1 MGNTPPRPEGAAA
14 GATTGPPSAALD
26 ADTIA
31 AIATAPGMG
40 GIGVVRVSGPA
51 ALAIA
56 CAVTGRELPARRAV
70 YAAFRDAAG
79 DPVDHGIALAFPGPA
94 SFTGED
100 VAEFQGH
107 GGPVVLQL
115 LLDALLAR
123 GARLARPGEFT
134 ERAFVNGKLDLAQAE
149 AVADLIASASGAAA
163 RGAVRSLQGDF
174 SRAVEAI
181 DRAALELRVFVE
193 AAMDFPEEDEDFLA
207 EGRVDERVA
216 AIRAQFVALERDTRQ
231 GVLLRDGIAIAL
243 VGPPNVGKS
252 SLLNRLAGQERAI
265 VTEIPGTTRDLIQA
279 DLTLDGL
286 PVQIV
291 DTAGLRESADPVER
305 EGVRRA
311 REQANRADLV
321 LILEDD
327 REPADPA
334 VLDGLLAAGLDAK
347 RILRVRNKA
356 DLSGNAPAWEP
367 PAGTGTAHPEDG
379 GVPSL
384 RLSALTG
391 AGVDALVAAVKD
403 RVGFAAEGTTFTARR
418 RHVAALGAGHQALDR
433 AATLMASGA
442 PPELV
447 AEELRAVHAA
457 LGSIVGAVSA
467 DQLLGEI
474 FSSFCIGK

>member
-1 MGNTPPRPEGAAA
+1 MAPAGVADAPAAV
-14 GATTGPPSAALD
+14 ALD

-31 AIATAPGMG
+31 AVATAPGMG

-51 ALAIA
+51 ALAIGR
-56 CAVTGRELPARRAV
+56 AVTGRALPARRAV
-70 YAAFRDAAG
+70 YAPFRDAAG
-79 DPVDHGIALAFPGPA
+79 DAIDHGIALAFPGPG

-100 VAEFQGH
+100 VVELQGH

-174 SRAVEAI
+174 SRAVDAI
-181 DRAALELRVFVE
+181 DQAVLELRVYVE
-193 AAMDFPEEDEDFLA
+193 AAMDFPEEDEDFLG

-216 AIRAQFVALERDTRQ
+216 AIRSQFVALEHDTRQ
-231 GVLLRDGIAIAL
+231 GVLLRDGIAVAL

-311 REQANRADLV
+311 REQAGRADLV
-321 LILEDD
+321 LMLEDD

-334 VLDGLLAAGLDAK
+334 VLEGLLAAGLTAE

-356 DLSGNAPAWEP
+356 DLSGGVPGRAPA
-367 PAGTGTAHPEDG
+367 AGLVVAGPDG
-379 GVPSL
+379 DGVQSL
-384 RLSALTG
+384 RVSALTG
-391 AGVDALVAAVKD
+391 AGIDALVTAVKE

-418 RHVAALGAGHQALDR
+418 RHVAALNAGHEALDR

-447 AEELRAVHAA
+447 AEELRAVHTA

-467 DQLLGEI
+467 DELLGEI
-474 FSSFCIGK
+474 FASFCIGK